1 MPNGTGSKA
10 YTQVVFLFLIINA
23 AILAFQWL
31 LTGPAVKYPVLYI
44 GNLILFLVGCITV
57 QMTVKAL
64 TDKSTQVF
72 LRMIYGSFIIKFL
85 VFASAAFFY
94 ISMYRKEVNKPALFG
109 CLAFYIIYT
118 VVEVRAAMKQSKTPN
133 A

>member
-1 MPNGTGSKA
+1 MPNGTVSKA
-10 YTQVVFLFLIINA
+10 FIKVVFLFFIVSA
-23 AILAFQWL
+23 AILAFQL
-31 LTGPAVKYPVLYI
+31 LLPGLGVNYPVLYI
-44 GNLILFLVGCITV
+44 GNLILFLVGCVTV

-85 VFASAAFFY
+85 VFAAAAFIY